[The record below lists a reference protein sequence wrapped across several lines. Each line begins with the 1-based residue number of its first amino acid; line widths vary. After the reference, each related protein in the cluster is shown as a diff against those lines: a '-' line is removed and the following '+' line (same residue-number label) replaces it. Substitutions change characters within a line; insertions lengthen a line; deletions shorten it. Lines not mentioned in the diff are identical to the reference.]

1 MEYNTSRNKLLIPEY
16 GRNVQKMVSYMLTIE
31 DREKRTRY
39 AEGLIELMATLNPNL
54 KIMEDYKHKLWDH
67 LHFISDFTLDV
78 DSPYPA
84 PTREEMFAK
93 PAPLPYP
100 QTKVKVRHFGKNL
113 NAVIQMALAE
123 TDEEKRRSLTQLV
136 GYYMKLAYINWHRE
150 PVHDDMIRNEL
161 AELTDGRLQYEQGGY
176 RVYFDTRQNFSNNN
190 NNNKGRN
197 NNNRKGGGNNNNN
210 NRNNNNNNNGG
221 GGGFSK
227 HRKFKNRNK

>member
-1 MEYNTSRNKLLIPEY
+1 MEYNTTRSKLLIPEY
-16 GRNVQKMVSYMLTIE
+16 GRNVQKMVAHMRSIE

-39 AEGLIELMATLNPNL
+39 AEMIIELMATLNPGL
-54 KIMEDYKHKLWDH
+54 KTVEDYKHKLWDH
-67 LHFISDFTLDV
+67 LYYISDFELDV

-84 PTREEMFAK
+84 PTREEMFRK
-93 PAPLPYP
+93 PDPIPYP
-100 QTKVKVRHFGKNL
+100 QTKVQVRHFGKNL
-113 NAVIQMALAE
+113 NSIIEKAIAE
-123 TDEEKRRSLTQLV
+123 KDEEKKRSLTQLI

-161 AELTDGRLQYEQGGY
+161 SVLTNGQLQYEQGGY

-190 NNNKGRN
+190 KGRN
-197 NNNRKGGGNNNNN
+197 NNNRKGGNNNN

-221 GGGFSK
+221 NGGGYSK